1 MMSKEREGGLTLI
14 ELVVAMAIFALMAV
28 MGVQALSGMLV
39 QRDALSG
46 RAIKERDLLYAT
58 ALLRADLRQVLPLL
72 FFPPDGASPRSAVAD
87 RTGGGV
93 GFSLSTAVPRPEGQ
107 GPGLGRVAW
116 WIDAESGRLMRQSWP
131 TLWPAAATQVGPEVA
146 VLDGVDGL
154 EMRSYWGGFGWRPG
168 LRLDALEAAP
178 GNASEGDG
186 DQAGAAPEAYSD
198 LLPLAIELRLQTRR
212 YGDLVLVE
220 TLP

>member
-46 RAIKERDLLYAT
+46 RAVKERDLLYAT
-58 ALLRADLRQVLPLL
+58 ALLRADPRQVLPLL

-146 VLDGVDGL
+146 VLDGDEYVLNGRKCFITGAAQL
-154 EMRSYWGGFGWRPG
+154 LGWFW
-168 LRLDALEAAP
+168 LA
-178 GNASEGDG
+178 
-186 DQAGAAPEAYSD
+186 AGAAARCAGSGARKC
-198 LLPLAIELRLQTRR
+198 L
-212 YGDLVLVE
+212 
-220 TLP
+220 